1 MGNANLERVSGEI
14 RGVPTCDPRQI
25 DSLQTIDRPNF
36 DRRKPCGASVAA
48 HFDREVLPRI
58 RFISQDEDLDSNG
71 DDRVPFHIKGEGE
84 QPFDL
89 TRSRGDHASTVD
101 SLARGGE
108 TPISC
113 PCGIALVTKDE
124 HLGPRRNMDRIGR
137 KNGIEGRDEIR
148 PDSDEEKGDQ
158 QP

>member
-1 MGNANLERVSGEI
+1 MGKPTMNAVATAIIMMTRDVRVPYRVRENTS
-14 RGVPTCDPRQI
+14 
-25 DSLQTIDRPNF
+25 RPM
-36 DRRKPCGASVAA
+36 ASVPMRCQY
-48 HFDREVLPRI
+48 DRHPTVMPMKSMV
-58 RFISQDEDLDSNG
+58 RFPAPALDAWVMRTWSVSRVRSEACQLVTPVRSLRSN
-71 DDRVPFHIKGEGE
+71 
-84 QPFDL
+84 
-89 TRSRGDHASTVD
+89 ASTVD